1 MPVVAALANEIQR
14 FLVEETRLG
23 IPAIVHEECLHGLVA
38 RDARVLPAVDRAGGR
53 MGSRAGRGARRELR
67 APAACDGRPP
77 GARADLRRRARPALG
92 AHRGDL
98 RRGPLPD
105 RSARRGLRARP
116 AGRRR
121 RAGARDRQ
129 AHGRPRPARGRHEP
143 RPGAHR
149 LARAARR
156 VPVALRGGGPRGR
169 DALDDARLRGR
180 RRGAVRR
187 LARALHHHA
196 ARRVGLRRDRRLR
209 LRGDRRARRPR
220 TAIVARPRIG
230 RRPGA
235 RGRASTSSCPRPPPT
250 ARRWRRRWPKAAST
264 RRSSIARS
272 RACWP

>member
-38 RDARVLPAVDRAGGR
+38 RDAVCFPQSIGLAAAWDPGAA
-53 MGSRAGRGARRELR
+53 RGARLELR
-67 APAACDGRPP
+67 APAARDGRPP

-105 RSARRGLRARP
+105 RRARRGLRPRP
-116 AGRRR
+116 AGGRR
-121 RAGARDRQ
+121 RAGPRHRQ

-143 RPGAHR
+143 RAGAHR
-149 LARAARR
+149 PARAARR
-156 VPVALRGGGPRGR
+156 LPVAVRGRRPRGR
-169 DALDDARLRGR
+169 HALDDARLRGR

-209 LRGDRRARRPR
+209 LRRDRRAGRVARGRRRPR
-220 TAIVARPRIG
+220 GG
-230 RRPGA
+230 RRPGP
-235 RGRASTSSCPRPPPT
+235 RGRHRRRAALDRPPS
-250 ARRWRRRWPKAAST
+250 ARRWRRRSPTGAST
-264 RRSSIARS
+264 RRSSTAPS
-272 RACWP
+272 RGCWP